1 MAQQTFHLFLQH
13 VSAFAVMALLMTLS
27 GESTE
32 MPQGS
37 LSAAQ
42 NHSATLENS
51 TSSQELEMPRLLKLQ
66 RSCTSEHTDFCVNG
80 DCHYT
85 PDTDTPSCR
94 CPSTHVGVRCE
105 HLALN
110 TNSQNKTTT
119 EEIIGICL
127 GVALLLG
134 CLTGA
139 IYCCVKR
146 RCKTETLPYKT
157 CDGKE
162 NV

>member
-1 MAQQTFHLFLQH
+1 MTLQTFHLFLQH
-13 VSAFAVMALLMTLS
+13 VSVFAAMALLMTLS

-51 TSSQELEMPRLLKLQ
+51 TSSQELEMPRVLKLQ
-66 RSCTSEHTDFCVNG
+66 RSCTSDHKDFCMNG
-80 DCHYT
+80 DCHYI

-94 CPSTHVGVRCE
+94 CPPTHVGERCE
-105 HLALN
+105 HLWLTVDQQGQA
-110 TNSQNKTTT
+110 SP

-139 IYCCVKR
+139 ICCCVKK
-146 RCKTETLPYKT
+146 RCKRESLPYKT
-157 CDGKE
+157 YDGKE
-162 NV
+162 DV